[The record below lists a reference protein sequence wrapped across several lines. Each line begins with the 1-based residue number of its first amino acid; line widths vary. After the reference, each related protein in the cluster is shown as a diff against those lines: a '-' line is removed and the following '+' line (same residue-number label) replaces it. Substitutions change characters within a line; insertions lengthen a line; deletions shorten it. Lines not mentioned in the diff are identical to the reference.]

1 MVAFNAF
8 LRSDASF
15 PRRQRIVMDGCLTNV
30 GEAYNPQ
37 NGIFTAPVAGVYLF
51 VATAL
56 RRAGQGRA
64 SLQLCSDTF
73 KMGYSKSHEGN
84 DRLGVNC
91 ISQAIVKLSARQ
103 KVWLEAWSVTDL
115 LSECTSFSG
124 VLVHPEM

>member
-1 MVAFNAF
+1 MVAFHAT

-15 PRRQRIVMDGCLTNV
+15 PFPRRIVMDGCLTNV

-56 RRAGQGRA
+56 RCEGRGRA
-64 SLQLCSDTF
+64 SLRLRSDNF
-73 KMGYSKSHEGN
+73 NSGYSQSHEGS

-91 ISQAIVKLSARQ
+91 ISHVTVKLSARQ
-103 KVWLEAWSVTDL
+103 RVWLEAWSVTDL

-124 VLVHPEM
+124 VLVQPEI